1 MKTAL
6 AIRHVPFEDLGVFQP
21 ALARRGYAVRYAEA
35 GEAVPDDRHEDLVIV
50 LGAPISAND
59 EARYPFLSQELALIE
74 RRLKRGAAIMGVCL
88 GAQLLARTLGARVY
102 PGSRK
107 EIGVAPIRLTPD
119 GRDSCL
125 APFDGDPL
133 ALHWH
138 GDTFDMPRGAA
149 LLASS
154 ELTPHQAFSFGPNAI
169 GFQFHP
175 EVQAARFER
184 WLVGHACELDQAGID
199 VPALRTAMRDHGA
212 ALEAKGMRVLDIW
225 LENLD
230 VVATR

>member
-6 AIRHVPFEDLGVFQP
+6 AIRHVPFEDLGAFGP

-35 GEAVPDDRHEDLVIV
+35 GEPLREERLEDLVIV

-59 EARYPFLSQELALIE
+59 EARYPFLRDELMLIE
-74 RRLKRGAAIMGVCL
+74 RRLKRGAAVMGVCL

-102 PGSRK
+102 PGPAK
-107 EIGVAPIRLTPD
+107 EIGIFPIRLTAD
-119 GRDSCL
+119 GEDSCL
-125 APFDGDPL
+125 APYAKAPL
-133 ALHWH
+133 VAHWH

-154 ELTPHQAFSFGPNAI
+154 EATAHQAFSFGPNAI
-169 GFQFHP
+169 GIQFHP
-175 EVQAARFER
+175 EVEGARFER
-184 WLVGHACELDQAGID
+184 WLVGHAHELEHAGVD
-199 VPALRTAMRDHGA
+199 VAALRRDFRAHAAELEGKGA
-212 ALEAKGMRVLDIW
+212 RVMESWLD
-225 LENLD
+225 NLD